1 MSTNGIRDFR
11 PVLHF
16 TPPAHWMN
24 DPNGLVYRDG
34 QYHLFY
40 QYSPDGTVWAP
51 CTEATP
57 SAPT

>member
-40 QYSPDGTVWAP
+40 QYYPDGTVWGP
-51 CTEATP
+51 MH
-57 SAPT
+57 